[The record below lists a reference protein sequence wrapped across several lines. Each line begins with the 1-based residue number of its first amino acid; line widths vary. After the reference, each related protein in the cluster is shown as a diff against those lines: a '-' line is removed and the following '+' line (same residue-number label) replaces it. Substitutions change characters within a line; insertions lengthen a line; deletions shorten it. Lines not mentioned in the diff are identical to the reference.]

1 MGRACC
7 RGNSPA
13 ESGDKALTPDE
24 IGELDLVQKVLKRA
38 YTRIG
43 DSDVRLILLDA
54 TVRVQQI
61 LFDYQ
66 FKETPG
72 AD

>member
-1 MGRACC
+1 M
-7 RGNSPA
+7 
-13 ESGDKALTPDE
+13 TPDE

-38 YTRIG
+38 YVRIG

-54 TVRVQQI
+54 TVKVQQI

-66 FKETPG
+66 FKEPSG

>member
-1 MGRACC
+1 V
-7 RGNSPA
+7 
-13 ESGDKALTPDE
+13 TPDE

-38 YTRIG
+38 YVRIG

-66 FKETPG
+66 FEEPTDASG
-72 AD
+72 SD